1 MARKMKFPRSSG
13 TKPSPK
19 KAKHLRHS
27 AAEFAAA
34 EPNPANSEQIAQFRN
49 RITTFLNKANGRPLS
64 KPDLT
69 AKCRGKGKP
78 AYMQALR
85 RMLLEG
91 DVAERRNGYV
101 LSAQAGMKKAVI
113 SRQSRSYGYAQTD
126 GDKTEYFIP
135 GREMKGAMLGDR
147 VLILPVIGQGNTPEA
162 EVVTVIKAEIVQT
175 AGLLIEE
182 DGVVMFRADQI
193 STRPLAIEN
202 AAEWKGHA
210 GEKVIG
216 RVVIRG
222 KRHSEHVVHVDTSLG
237 SADSARVCAEAIV
250 IVSGVPTEF
259 PPDVLADAAALEEKG
274 ISEDDLNGRLD
285 LRNPEDIIFTI
296 DGFDAKDLDDAVSIS
311 RTETGYRLGVHI
323 ADVSHY
329 VTLDSALDREAIKRG
344 TSIYYAD
351 QVIPMLP
358 KALSN
363 GICSLHP
370 GVDRLAFS
378 ALMHLD
384 ANGGLIDWEFRKTVI
399 RSRVK
404 GVYREVNAVLD
415 GTADAEIEAKYAPVK
430 ESLLLLNELREK
442 RLAARKK
449 RGAPDIEAEESAFL
463 LDENGVCTDIFPRNR
478 GCGEELIEECMLLA
492 NEAAARLAKT
502 QHLPFVYRV
511 HAQPPADKSIRLTE
525 SLDRLC
531 IKHPQLDSPKPKD
544 YAQVLQNAAE
554 SPMKNAIHQMVLR
567 SMAKADYE
575 TEPVGH
581 FGLALADYSHFTSP
595 IRRYPDLAIHRILTA
610 YLSGESPKELR
621 SFASDAAD
629 AGTLTEQRAVKLE
642 RECDDCYRAEWAKQ
656 HLGEVFEGMISGV
669 TEFGIY
675 VMLPNTAEGMVSL
688 EALPVDE
695 YEYDGLFTMKAYNSG
710 KKYTIGDPMT
720 VSIDRADISSGH
732 IDFSLAGE

>member
-1 MARKMKFPRSSG
+1 MARKMKFPRSAG

-19 KAKHLRHS
+19 KAKQMKHS
-27 AAEFAAA
+27 RAEFAAA
-34 EPNPANSEQIAQFRN
+34 ETVPVNQEQLAQFVN

-64 KPDLT
+64 KPDLA

-78 AYMQALR
+78 AFVQAIR
-85 RMLLEG
+85 KMLADG
-91 DVAERRNGYV
+91 DIAERRNGYV
-101 LSAQAGMKKAVI
+101 LSARAGMKKAVI

-126 GDKTEYFIP
+126 DDKKEYFIP
-135 GREMKGAMLGDR
+135 GRELKGAMLGDR
-147 VLILPVIGQGNTPEA
+147 VLILPVGQQGTMPEA
-162 EVVTVIKAEIVQT
+162 EVVTIIHAEITQT
-175 AGLLIEE
+175 AGLLVEE
-182 DGVVMFRADQI
+182 DGVLMLRADQI
-193 STRPLAIEN
+193 SSRPLKIDN
-202 AAEWKGHA
+202 AADWEGHA

-216 RVVIRG
+216 RVIGRG
-222 KRHSEHVVHVDTSLG
+222 KRHSEHIVHVDTSLG
-237 SADSARVCAEAIV
+237 SADSARVCAEALV
-250 IVSGVPTEF
+250 IVSGAPTEF
-259 PPDVLADAAALEEKG
+259 PPEVLADAERLEAEG
-274 ISEDDLNGRLD
+274 ISENDLNGRLD
-285 LRNPEDIIFTI
+285 LRQPEDIIFTI
-296 DGFDAKDLDDAVSIS
+296 DGFDAKDLDDAVSIA
-311 RTETGYRLGVHI
+311 RTEKGYRLGVHI

-329 VTLDSALDREAIKRG
+329 VTLDSPLDKEAILRG
-344 TSIYYAD
+344 TSVYYAD

-370 GVDRLAFS
+370 DVDRLTFS
-378 ALMHLD
+378 ALMNLD
-384 ANGGLIDWEFRKTVI
+384 ENGALVDWEFRKTVI
-399 RSRVK
+399 RSQVK
-404 GVYREVNAVLD
+404 GVYREVNAVLA

-449 RGAPDIEAEESAFL
+449 RGAPDIEAEESAFI
-463 LDENGVCTDIFPRNR
+463 LDENGICTEIVPRSR

-511 HAQPPADKSIRLTE
+511 HAQPPEDKAIRLAE
-525 SLDRLC
+525 SLDKLC
-531 IKHPQLDSPKPKD
+531 IKHPALDSPKPKD
-544 YAQVLQNAAE
+544 YAQVLQNAAD

-610 YLSGESPKELR
+610 YLGGDSPKELR
-621 SFASDAAD
+621 QFAANAAD

-656 HLGEVFEGMISGV
+656 HLGEQFEGMISGV

-675 VMLPNTAEGMVSL
+675 VMLPNTAEGLVPL

-710 KKYTIGDPMT
+710 KKYTIGDQMT
-720 VSIDRADISSGH
+720 VQIDRADISSGN
-732 IDFSLAGE
+732 IDLSPAS

>member
-19 KAKHLRHS
+19 KAKHMKHT

-34 EPNPANSEQIAQFRN
+34 EQIPADNEQVAQFVN
-49 RITTFLNKANGRPLS
+49 RITTFLSKANGRPLS

-78 AYMQALR
+78 AFMHALR
-85 RMLLEG
+85 RMILDG

-126 GDKTEYFIP
+126 NDKTEYFIP
-135 GREMKGAMLGDR
+135 GRELKGAMLGDR

-162 EVVTVIKAEIVQT
+162 EVITVIKAEVQQT
-175 AGLLIEE
+175 AGLLVEE
-182 DGVVMFRADQI
+182 DGLLMLRADQI
-193 STRPLAIEN
+193 STRPLVIEN

-216 RVVIRG
+216 RVVRRG
-222 KRHSEHVVHVDTSLG
+222 KRHSEHIVHVDTSLG
-237 SADSARVCAEAIV
+237 SADSARVCAQALV

-259 PPDVLADAAALEEKG
+259 PADVLEDARLLEEKG
-274 ISEDDLNGRLD
+274 ISENDLNGRLD
-285 LRNPEDIIFTI
+285 LRDPEDIIFTI
-296 DGFDAKDLDDAVSIS
+296 DGFDAKDIDDAVSIS
-311 RTETGYRLGVHI
+311 RTADGYRLGVHI

-329 VTLDSALDREAIKRG
+329 VTLDSALDQEAIKRG

-370 GVDRLAFS
+370 DVDRLAFS
-378 ALMHLD
+378 ALMDLD
-384 ANGGLIDWEFRKTVI
+384 ENGDLVNWEFRKTVI

-404 GVYREVNAVLD
+404 GVYREVNAVLA

-430 ESLLLLNELREK
+430 DSLFLLNELREK

-463 LDENGVCTDIFPRNR
+463 LDENGVCTDIFPRSR

-492 NEAAARLAKT
+492 NEAAARVGKT

-511 HAQPPADKSIRLTE
+511 HAQPPADKTIRLTE

-531 IKHPQLDSPKPKD
+531 IKHPQLDSPKPRD

-581 FGLALADYSHFTSP
+581 FGLALADYAHFTSP
-595 IRRYPDLAIHRILTA
+595 IRRYPDLAIHRILSE
-610 YLSGESPKELR
+610 YLGGGAPKELR
-621 SFASDAAD
+621 QFAANAAD

-656 HLGEVFEGMISGV
+656 HLAEEFEGMISGV
-669 TEFGIY
+669 TEFGVY
-675 VMLPNTAEGMVSL
+675 VMLPNTAEGLVSL
-688 EALPVDE
+688 DAMPMDE
-695 YEYDGLFTMKAYNSG
+695 YEYDGLFTLKAYNSG
-710 KKYTIGDPMT
+710 KKYTLGDAMT
-720 VSIDRADISSGH
+720 VKIDRADISSGH
-732 IDFSLAGE
+732 IDFSPAGK